1 MYQSDLETG
10 EIFLYDAIGSSFWGM
25 IDAATV
31 LPDLARMAGR
41 KVTLRISSPGGSVD
55 EGRAIFN
62 ALKRHQ
68 GGVDVV
74 VDSSAYSIASYIAM
88 AGDRV
93 VMAKNAMMMVH
104 NPWTMAMGSAA
115 ELRKT
120 ADVLDKYRDS
130 ILDAYMDRTKK
141 DRKKIMAILDAET
154 WYTANEAVS
163 AGFAT
168 EVGDIIVDA
177 PSFAKAMYGG
187 KPEGEKLNQPAAGSR
202 TPWPVMNERLR
213 QNGKVKAQRG
223 KLTTKGEQHT

>member
-1 MYQSDLETG
+1 MYQADHETG

-25 IDAATV
+25 IDASTV
-31 LPDLARMAGR
+31 LPDLAKMSGR
-41 KVTLRISSPGGSVD
+41 RVTLRISSPGGSVD

-104 NPWTMAMGSAA
+104 NPWTMAMGSAE

-130 ILDAYMDRTKK
+130 ILDAYTERTKK
-141 DRKKIMAILDAET
+141 TRNAVKEILDAET
-154 WYTANEAVS
+154 WYTASVWQQ
-163 AGFAT
+163 AG
-168 EVGDIIVDA
+168 
-177 PSFAKAMYGG
+177 
-187 KPEGEKLNQPAAGSR
+187 R
-202 TPWPVMNERLR
+202 R
-213 QNGKVKAQRG
+213 KAQRTNG
-223 KLTTKGEQHT
+223 WKSDASNNCIA

>member
-1 MYQSDLETG
+1 MYQADQETG
-10 EIFLYDAIGSSFWGM
+10 EIFLYDAIGSSMWGM

-31 LPDLARMAGR
+31 LPDLAKMTGR
-41 KVTLRISSPGGSVD
+41 RVTLRISSPGGSVD

-93 VMAKNAMMMVH
+93 VMAQNAMMMVH
-104 NPWTMAMGSAA
+104 NPWTMAIGSAA

-130 ILDAYMDRTKK
+130 VLDAYTERTGK
-141 DRKKIMAILDAET
+141 DRKKIKAILDAET
-154 WYTANEAVS
+154 WYTAQEAVA

-177 PSFAKAMYGG
+177 PSFAKAMYGS
-187 KPEGEKLNQPAAGSR
+187 KPEGEKPNESTAGSR
-202 TPWPVMNERLR
+202 TRATIASREIRL
-213 QNGKVKAQRG
+213 QQIKAMFGR
-223 KLTTKGEQHT
+223 

>member
-1 MYQSDLETG
+1 MYQADHETG

-25 IDAATV
+25 IDASTV
-31 LPDLARMAGR
+31 LPDLAKMSGR
-41 KVTLRISSPGGSVD
+41 RVTLRISSPGGSVD

-104 NPWTMAMGSAA
+104 NPWTMAMGSAE

-130 ILDAYMDRTKK
+130 ILDAYTERTKK
-141 DRKKIMAILDAET
+141 TRNAVKEILDAET
-154 WYTANEAVS
+154 WYTASEAVA

-168 EVGDIIVDA
+168 EVGDIVVDA
-177 PSFAKAMYGG
+177 PAFAKAMYGS
-187 KPEGEKLNQPAAGSR
+187 KPEGEKPNEPTAGSR
-202 TPWPVMNERLR
+202 TPATIASREIRL
-213 QNGKVKAQRG
+213 QQIKAMFGR
-223 KLTTKGEQHT
+223 

>member
-31 LPDLARMAGR
+31 LPDLAKMSGR

-141 DRKKIMAILDAET
+141 DRKKIVAILDAET
-154 WYTANEAVS
+154 WYTAQEAVA

-187 KPEGEKLNQPAAGSR
+187 KPEGDTLNQPSAGSR
-202 TPWPVMNERLR
+202 TPAKLASREIRL
-213 QNGKVKAQRG
+213 QQIKAMFGR
-223 KLTTKGEQHT
+223 

>member
-1 MYQSDLETG
+1 MYQADQETG
-10 EIFLYDAIGSSFWGM
+10 EIFLYDAIGSSMWGM

-31 LPDLARMAGR
+31 LPDLAKMAGR
-41 KVTLRISSPGGSVD
+41 RVTLRISSPGGSVD

-93 VMAKNAMMMVH
+93 VMAQNAMMMVH
-104 NPWTMAMGSAA
+104 NPWTMAIGSAA

-130 ILDAYMDRTKK
+130 VLDAYTERTGK
-141 DRKKIMAILDAET
+141 DRKKIKAILDAET
-154 WYTANEAVS
+154 WYTAQEAVA

-177 PSFAKAMYGG
+177 PSFAKAMYGS
-187 KPEGEKLNQPAAGSR
+187 KPEGEKPNEPTAGSR
-202 TPWPVMNERLR
+202 TRATIASREIRL
-213 QNGKVKAQRG
+213 QQIKAMFGR
-223 KLTTKGEQHT
+223 

>member
-31 LPDLARMAGR
+31 LPDLAKMSGR

-154 WYTANEAVS
+154 WYTSQEAVA

-168 EVGDIIVDA
+168 EVGDIVVDA
-177 PSFAKAMYGG
+177 PKFAKAMYGS
-187 KPEGEKLNQPAAGSR
+187 KPEGEKTNEPTAGSR
-202 TPWPVMNERLR
+202 TPATIASREIRL
-213 QNGKVKAQRG
+213 QQIKAMFGR
-223 KLTTKGEQHT
+223 

>member
-1 MYQSDLETG
+1 MYQADYETG
-10 EIFLYDAIGSSFWGM
+10 ELYLYDGIGDAMWGM

-31 LPDLARMAGR
+31 MADLGKMAGR
-41 KVTLRISSPGGSVD
+41 RVTLRISSPGGSVD
-55 EGRAIFN
+55 EGRAIYN

-93 VMAKNAMMMVH
+93 VMAKNAMMMLH
-104 NPWTMAMGSAA
+104 NPWTMAFGDSN

-130 ILDAYMDRTKK
+130 IIDAYTDKSKK
-141 DRKKIMAILDAET
+141 DRKKMMAILDAET
-154 WYTANEAVS
+154 WYTAQEAVD

-168 EVGDIIVDA
+168 EVGDLTVDA
-177 PSFAKAMYGG
+177 PTFAKAMYTGR
-187 KPEGEKLNQPAAGSR
+187 PDGEKRDEPKAGSR
-202 TPWPVMNERLR
+202 TPWRIASRSARHALN
-213 QNGKVKAQRG
+213 K
-223 KLTTKGEQHT
+223 